1 MENRKVLVGMSG
13 GVDSAAA
20 ALLLREMGYEPV
32 GCTLR
37 LYDNGDIGEP
47 LESACCSLEAVE
59 DARSA
64 ARKLG
69 IDHYTFN
76 FTGQFRRCVLDDF
89 VTAYREGR
97 TPNPCV
103 QCNRTVKF
111 DALLRRAEEMEIGY
125 IATGHYAR
133 VDYDEVLG
141 RWRLLRGKDRRKDQ
155 TYFLYPLTQKVL
167 SRLLLPVGEYD
178 KASIRSMAASAG
190 FRSAGRPDSQD
201 ICFVPDGDYARFL
214 ERYGGVELVPGD
226 FVDEE
231 GRALGRHRGLPCY
244 TTGQRRGLGVS
255 ADRPLYVLRKD
266 EAKNQVVLGD
276 ESRLYSRFV
285 RAEAFNWVSLPPQ
298 TCPMPVTA
306 KTRYSQTEAA
316 GVLYPEA
323 DGMAWVE
330 FDEPQRAVTAGQ
342 SLVCYRGEL
351 VVGGGIICAAGQR
364 PEGADGLSGRWPST
378 PPGK

>member
-20 ALLLREMGYEPV
+20 ALLLREAGWESI

-37 LYDNGDIGEP
+37 LYDNEDIGEP
-47 LESACCSLEAVE
+47 AEGTCCSLEAVE
-59 DARSA
+59 EARNA

-76 FTGQFRRCVLDDF
+76 FSRQFRRCVMDDF
-89 VTAYREGR
+89 VSAYREGR
-97 TPNPCV
+97 TPNPCI
-103 QCNRTVKF
+103 QCNRTIKF
-111 DALLRRAEEMEIGY
+111 DALLRRAEELEIGH

-133 VDYDEVLG
+133 VDRDETAG

-178 KASIRSMAASAG
+178 KPAIRAMAASAG
-190 FRSAGRPDSQD
+190 FSSAGRPDSQD
-201 ICFVPDGDYARFL
+201 ICFVPDGDYAGFL
-214 ERYGGVELVPGD
+214 QRYGGVELVPGD

-231 GRALGRHRGLPCY
+231 GRVLGRHRGLPCY

-266 EAKNQVVLGD
+266 ASRNQVVLGD
-276 ESRLYSRFV
+276 EARLYSRTV
-285 RAEAFNWVSLPPQ
+285 RAKDFHWVSLPPQ
-298 TCPMPVTA
+298 DEPLAVTA
-306 KTRYSQTEAA
+306 KTRYSQTEAS
-316 GVLYPEA
+316 GTLYPEA
-323 DGMAWVE
+323 DGMVRME
-330 FDEPQRAVTAGQ
+330 FDDPQRAVTPGQ
-342 SLVCYRGEL
+342 SLVCYQGEL
-351 VVGGGIICAAGQR
+351 VVGGGIILQAGR
-364 PEGADGLSGRWPST
+364 
-378 PPGK
+378 